1 MPSVSIGISVDL
13 FNAVSDEEKAKISS
27 ILKNTNLLTQDGT
40 FEGEGTGVIDAQ
52 AAIADPQGFFDDF
65 IDNLNVCKV
74 ACDTAAAAAT
84 AACIA
89 GTSGVGL
96 AACLAAAAAARE
108 ACRNAC

>member
-1 MPSVSIGISVDL
+1 MPRIRIAIDADL
-13 FNAVSDEEKAKISS
+13 FDAVSDEEKAKISS

-40 FEGEGTGVIDAQ
+40 FESEGTGVIDAQ

-65 IDNLNVCKV
+65 VDSLNLCKV
-74 ACDTAAAAAT
+74 ACDTAAAAAA
-84 AACIA
+84 AACTA
-89 GTSGVGL
+89 GTTGVGL